1 MWTWFLLMAMGLV
14 VGAAIV
20 AAVVIARLQK
30 QNLHRK
36 LRLEIA
42 NRGNVPA
49 RYELRG
55 EDPQGAL
62 AFEFS
67 LGDDPLPLSDPAPAE
82 QAAPAA
88 PAAAPAAPATPPA
101 PGGGWI
107 LPADSGKLKGG
118 VQTAMEVSG
127 ETANIL
133 GSLAMLLP
141 RSLRDPLLQA
151 SGSLRRGRGAA
162 VQAQHLSK
170 RKGRFKLKGGAAP
183 PAPKAATA
191 PAARSGPRWVQT
203 PSLPPGESL
212 TLNLVIR
219 LVRAVNGP
227 DHAFQIV
234 SRVVEQRETTAAAEG
249 SVQIAQ
255 SPLLLRLLP
264 YGLILFIAAGILTL
278 IVWLLGAGL
287 GG

>member
-30 QNLHRK
+30 QNLRRK

-88 PAAAPAAPATPPA
+88 AATPPA
-101 PGGGWI
+101 PTGGWI

-170 RKGRFKLKGGAAP
+170 RKGRFKLKGGAAPP

>member
-30 QNLHRK
+30 QNLRRK

-88 PAAAPAAPATPPA
+88 AATPPA
-101 PGGGWI
+101 PTGGWI
-107 LPADSGKLKGG
+107 LPADSSKLKGG

-278 IVWLLGAGL
+278 IAWLLGAGL